1 MNKKITSFSVGGLLF
16 NETIAVIDYLIEG
29 KIKELNK
36 VIKTTEVIK
45 TNSEASRLR
54 ILSEIRRRDKAV
66 NTEVWHLIGNSVKNE
81 QQLALFYVCLKA
93 SKLLFD
99 FQVEVVLEKW
109 RSLDHIVNKNDA
121 LYFIDKKSVNYPEI
135 EKWTD
140 NTKEK
145 TATVLIRILNESG
158 ILKKN
163 RLVQPYVSDHFWAF
177 FIKQGDPW
185 FLELCLMPK
194 NQRDKINDNLKSF

>member
-1 MNKKITSFSVGGLLF
+1 MNKKITSFTVGGLLF
-16 NETIAVIDYLIEG
+16 NETIAVIDYLIAG
-29 KIKELNK
+29 KIKELNR
-36 VIKTTEVIK
+36 VIKTTDVLK

-54 ILSEIRRRDKAV
+54 ILSEIKRRDKAV
-66 NTEVWHLIGNSVKNE
+66 NIEVWHYIGNLVKNE

-109 RSLDHIVNKNDA
+109 RTLDHIVIKNDA
-121 LYFIDKKSVNYPEI
+121 LYFIDKKSMHYPEM
-135 EKWTD
+135 ENWSD

-145 TATVLIRILNESG
+145 TATVLIRILNEAG
-158 ILKKN
+158 ILN
-163 RLVQPYVSDHFWAF
+163 ESRLNHPDVSDNFWAF

-185 FLELCLMPK
+185 FLELCLIPK
-194 NQRDKINDNLKSF
+194 NQRDKIMEIAK

>member
-16 NETIAVIDYLIEG
+16 NETIAVIDYLIAG

-36 VIKTTEVIK
+36 VIKTTDVLK

-66 NTEVWHLIGNSVKNE
+66 NIEVWHFIGNLVKNE

-109 RSLDHIVNKNDA
+109 RTLDHIVLKNDA
-121 LYFIDKKSVNYPEI
+121 LYFIDKKSMDYPEM
-135 EKWTD
+135 ENWSD

-145 TATVLIRILNESG
+145 SATVLIRILNEAC
-158 ILKKN
+158 ILKEN
-163 RLVQPYVSDHFWAF
+163 RLIQPDVSDRFWTF

-185 FLELCLMPK
+185 FLELCLMSK
-194 NQRDKINDNLKSF
+194 NQRDKIMDKAK

>member
-1 MNKKITSFSVGGLLF
+1 MSKKITAFSVGGLLF

-29 KIKELNK
+29 KITELND
-36 VIKTTEVIK
+36 VIKTTDVLK

-54 ILSEIRRRDKAV
+54 ILTEIKRRDKAV
-66 NTEVWHLIGNSVKNE
+66 NREVWHFIENSLKGE

-109 RSLDHIVNKNDA
+109 RALDHIVIKNDA
-121 LYFIDKKSVNYPEI
+121 LYFMDKKSVDYPEM

-145 TATVLIRILNESG
+145 TATVLIRILNEAG
-158 ILKKN
+158 ILNEN
-163 RLVQPYVSDHFWAF
+163 RLIQPYVSDHFWAF

-194 NQRDKINDNLKSF
+194 NQRDKIMDITK

>member
-16 NETIAVIDYLIEG
+16 NETIAVIDYLITG

-36 VIKTTEVIK
+36 VIKTTDLLK

-54 ILSEIRRRDKAV
+54 ILTEIRRRDKAI
-66 NTEVWHLIGNSVKNE
+66 NTEVWHFIGNSVKKE

-109 RSLDHIVNKNDA
+109 RTLDHIVIKNDA
-121 LYFIDKKSVNYPEI
+121 LYFIDKKSMDYPEM
-135 EKWTD
+135 ENWSA

-145 TATVLIRILNESG
+145 TATVLIRILNEAG
-158 ILKKN
+158 ILNEN
-163 RLVQPYVSDHFWAF
+163 RLKQPDVSDRFWAF

-194 NQRDKINDNLKSF
+194 NQRDKIMEIAK

>member
-1 MNKKITSFSVGGLLF
+1 MSKKITSFSVGGLLF
-16 NETIAVIDYLIEG
+16 NETIAVIDYLIAG
-29 KIKELNK
+29 KIKKMNE
-36 VIKTTEVIK
+36 VIKTTDVLK

-66 NTEVWHLIGNSVKNE
+66 NTEVWHFIGNSVKSE

-109 RSLDHIVNKNDA
+109 RTLDHVVIKNDA
-121 LYFIDKKSVNYPEI
+121 LYFIDKKSIDYPEM
-135 EKWTD
+135 ENWSE

-145 TATVLIRILNESG
+145 TATVLIRILNEAG
-158 ILKKN
+158 ILKEN
-163 RLVQPYVSDHFWAF
+163 RLIQSAVSDRFWVF
-177 FIKQGDPW
+177 FIKQRDPW

-194 NQRDKINDNLKSF
+194 NQRDKIMEIAK

>member
-16 NETIAVIDYLIEG
+16 NETIAVIDYLIAG
-29 KIKELNK
+29 KIKELDK
-36 VIKTTEVIK
+36 VIKTTDVLK

-54 ILSEIRRRDKAV
+54 FLSEIRRRDKAV
-66 NTEVWHLIGNSVKNE
+66 NTEVWHFIGKSVKSE
-81 QQLALFYVCLKA
+81 QQLILFYVCLKA

-109 RSLDHIVNKNDA
+109 RTLDHIVIKNDA
-121 LYFIDKKSVNYPEI
+121 LYFIDKKSMDYPEM
-135 EKWTD
+135 ENWSD

-145 TATVLIRILNESG
+145 SATVLIRILNEAG
-158 ILKKN
+158 ILKEN
-163 RLVQPYVSDHFWAF
+163 RLIQPDVSDRFWVF

-194 NQRDKINDNLKSF
+194 NQRDKIMEIAK

>member
-16 NETIAVIDYLIEG
+16 NETITVIDYLIAG
-29 KIKELNK
+29 KINELNK
-36 VIKTTEVIK
+36 VIKTTDVLK

-66 NTEVWHLIGNSVKNE
+66 NTEVWHFIGNSVKSE

-109 RSLDHIVNKNDA
+109 RTLDHIVIKNDA
-121 LYFIDKKSVNYPEI
+121 LYFIDKKSMDYPEM
-135 EKWTD
+135 ENWSD

-145 TATVLIRILNESG
+145 SATVLIRILNEAG
-158 ILKKN
+158 ILNEN
-163 RLVQPYVSDHFWAF
+163 RLIQPDVSDHFWVF
-177 FIKQGDPW
+177 FIKQGDSW

-194 NQRDKINDNLKSF
+194 NQRDKIMDIAK

>member
-16 NETIAVIDYLIEG
+16 NETIAVIDYLIAG

-36 VIKTTEVIK
+36 VIKTTDVLK

-66 NTEVWHLIGNSVKNE
+66 KIEVWHFIGNLVKSE

-109 RSLDHIVNKNDA
+109 RTLDHIVIKNDA
-121 LYFIDKKSVNYPEI
+121 LYFIDKKSMHYPEM
-135 EKWTD
+135 ENWSD

-145 TATVLIRILNESG
+145 TATVLIRILNEAG
-158 ILKKN
+158 ILN
-163 RLVQPYVSDHFWAF
+163 ESRLNHPDVSDHFWAF

-194 NQRDKINDNLKSF
+194 NQRDKIMEIAK

>member
-1 MNKKITSFSVGGLLF
+1 MNKKITAFSVGGLLF
-16 NETIAVIDYLIEG
+16 NETIAVIDYLIAG

-36 VIKTTEVIK
+36 VIKTTDVLK

-54 ILSEIRRRDKAV
+54 ILTEIRRRDKAV
-66 NTEVWHLIGNSVKNE
+66 NRKVWDFIRNSQKAE

-109 RSLDHIVNKNDA
+109 RAFNHIVNKNDA
-121 LYFIDKKSVNYPEI
+121 LYFIDKKSMDYPEI
-135 EKWTD
+135 ENWAES
-140 NTKEK
+140 TKEK
-145 TATVLIRILNESG
+145 SATVLIRILNEAG
-158 ILKKN
+158 ILNKN
-163 RLVQPYVSDHFWAF
+163 RLIQPDISDHFWAF

-185 FLELCLMPK
+185 FLELCLMSE
-194 NQRDKINDNLKSF
+194 NQRNKMMDIAK

>member
-1 MNKKITSFSVGGLLF
+1 MNKKITSFSVGGLLY
-16 NETIAVIDYLIEG
+16 NETIAVIDYLIAG

-36 VIKTTEVIK
+36 IIKTTDVLK

-66 NTEVWHLIGNSVKNE
+66 NTEIWHLIGNSGKSE

-109 RSLDHIVNKNDA
+109 RALDHIVNKNDA
-121 LYFIDKKSVNYPEI
+121 LYFIDKKSVDFPEI
-135 EKWTD
+135 ENWSES
-140 NTKEK
+140 TKEK
-145 TATVLIRILNESG
+145 TATVLIRILNEAG
-158 ILKKN
+158 ILN
-163 RLVQPYVSDHFWAF
+163 ESRLNQPDDSDRFWVF
-177 FIKQGDPW
+177 FIKQ
-185 FLELCLMPK
+185 
-194 NQRDKINDNLKSF
+194 